1 MSGIWAVHRTELYSN
16 EDGSVP
22 ATFQM
27 IYFIGWK
34 PDPSQ
39 PKALERGSGNVSLKD
54 IYRLDEIVQ
63 ELGNNFLLNDL
74 VLENTIKKN

>member
-63 ELGNNFLLNDL
+63 ESSKGL
-74 VLENTIKKN
+74 VDVDDDGSKKI